1 MQDPRPM
8 RQDQEPWT
16 GRWWL
21 DYVLW
26 IGAMVVF
33 WTLVFWFNVAN

>member
-1 MQDPRPM
+1 MVNPPL

-26 IGAMVVF
+26 IGAFVVF
-33 WTLVFWFNVAN
+33 WALVFWFNVLH